1 MIKNNKLALAVASLF
16 ILAPI
21 PAGVILWS
29 RLPEELP
36 IHWGFNGEAD
46 AFAPKPFA
54 VFGVPLLMLAIFWL
68 CLIVT
73 SRDKKNEGQ
82 SKKVQASVIWLVPLM
97 SCVLGVITYCAALEV
112 EMQIHRAV
120 LALLGAVAIVL
131 GNYLPKCKQNRTIG
145 IKVKWTLE
153 SEENWNRTHRFAGR
167 LWFVCGILLA
177 ACALLPEKTAYIA
190 TAPLVAVITFLPI
203 AYSYIIFRKTK

>member
-1 MIKNNKLALAVASLF
+1 
-16 ILAPI
+16 
-21 PAGVILWS
+21 
-29 RLPEELP
+29 
-36 IHWGFNGEAD
+36 
-46 AFAPKPFA
+46 
-54 VFGVPLLMLAIFWL
+54 
-68 CLIVT
+68 
-73 SRDKKNEGQ
+73 
-82 SKKVQASVIWLVPLM
+82 M